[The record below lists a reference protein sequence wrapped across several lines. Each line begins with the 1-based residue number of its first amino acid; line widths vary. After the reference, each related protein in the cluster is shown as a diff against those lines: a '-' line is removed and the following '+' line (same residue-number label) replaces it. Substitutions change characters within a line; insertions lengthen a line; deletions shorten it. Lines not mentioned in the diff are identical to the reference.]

1 MELPLDYLNLL
12 WVLLAAWLSGAV
24 AVRLGYPSV
33 LGELLAGMI
42 LGPALLGW
50 LEADVGL
57 RVLADVGVL
66 VMMLYIG
73 MHIDPTQLGRSSWPG
88 FLAAIGG
95 FILPFGLTWVGVRA
109 LGGADVEGIVAGV
122 AAAGTSLAMKSRI
135 LVDLR
140 LLQTRIALVMMAAAL
155 VTDTLALIAF
165 AGVMSFA
172 GTGGGLDVG
181 QLVLVAG
188 KAAVFFAAAVG
199 FGLMILPWIGRMLTS
214 RRLAAAGL
222 TGRTFIFAFVL
233 ILAVGFGELAHL
245 LGLHAILGSFIAGLF
260 ISDKVLGRRLAHE
273 LTEAVREASIG
284 FLAPLFFVSA
294 GFGVSF
300 GVFSEAPLL
309 VVMIVVVAITAKIV
323 GTVLFYMPT
332 GNGWREGLAVATG
345 MNGRGAVE
353 IIVARISL
361 DAGLIDENL
370 FSAIVFMAIL
380 TTATV
385 PLTLKWS
392 TEWLRR
398 RGELVQAIGQ
408 RRGTLIV
415 GAGATSRLLGRA
427 LRVPTNGP
435 LAEAIGTITG
445 DTDAQPPVTDPT
457 ATPEPIWLIDTS
469 QERCDLARQEG
480 FSVMCGNA
488 LHEQSL
494 AESGA
499 SEVRTVVTMTPN
511 EEVNALAASLARNV
525 FDVPQIFIA
534 HGENHRKGHQSSMQ
548 LLQAADL
555 FGGGVD
561 LLQWD
566 RMIEAGQTEVSV
578 VALSSE
584 TTAPELF
591 HRLQETRPVLPVA
604 VRSGGEVSPFHSNLS
619 LRAGDEVLM
628 VQIKADSS
636 ADGDQKWQQ
645 DIAATD

>member
-42 LGPALLGW
+42 LGPALLG
-50 LEADVGL
+50 LIYEDVGL
-57 RVLADVGVL
+57 RVLAEVGVL
-66 VMMLYIG
+66 IMMLYIG

-95 FILPFGLTWVGVRA
+95 FILPFGVVWMGVRL
-109 LGGADVEGIVAGV
+109 LGGTDVEGFVAGV

-140 LLQTRIALVMMAAAL
+140 LLQTRLALVMMAAAL

-172 GTGGGLDVG
+172 GTGGGLEIG
-181 QLVLVAG
+181 QLLMVAG
-188 KAAVFFAAAVG
+188 KAAVFFAVTVG
-199 FGLMILPWIGRMLTS
+199 FGLMVLPSIGRMLTS
-214 RRLAAAGL
+214 RQLAAAGL

-300 GVFSEAPLL
+300 GVFVEAPLL
-309 VVMIVVVAITAKIV
+309 VVMIVVVAIVAKIV
-323 GTVLFYMPT
+323 GTVLFYIPS

-353 IIVARISL
+353 IIVARISY
-361 DAGLIDENL
+361 DAGLIGENL

-398 RGELVQAIGQ
+398 RGELVQALGQ

-415 GAGATSRLLGRA
+415 SAGATARLLARA
-427 LRVPTNGP
+427 LRVPANVPLEEAMAFIPANGNETSAP
-435 LAEAIGTITG
+435 AKGTH
-445 DTDAQPPVTDPT
+445 
-457 ATPEPIWLIDTS
+457 TPEPVWLIDTS
-469 QERCDLARQEG
+469 PERCDLARKEG
-480 FSVMCGNA
+480 FSVVCGNA
-488 LHEQSL
+488 LQEQSL

-499 SEVRTVVTMTPN
+499 SEVRAVVTMTPN

-534 HGENHRKGHQSSMQ
+534 HGQNQRKGHQSSMQ

-555 FGGGVD
+555 FAGGVD
-561 LLQWD
+561 LAEWD
-566 RMIEAGQTEVSV
+566 RLIEANQTDVSV
-578 VALSSE
+578 VAVSAESS
-584 TTAPELF
+584 AVDMF
-591 HRLQETRPVLPVA
+591 NRLQDVGPALPLA
-604 VRSGGEVSPFHSNLS
+604 VRTGGEVIPFHSDLS
-619 LRAGDEVLM
+619 LRSGDEVLM
-628 VQIKADSS
+628 VQAKRASEMVNLH
-636 ADGDQKWQQ
+636 KWDQ